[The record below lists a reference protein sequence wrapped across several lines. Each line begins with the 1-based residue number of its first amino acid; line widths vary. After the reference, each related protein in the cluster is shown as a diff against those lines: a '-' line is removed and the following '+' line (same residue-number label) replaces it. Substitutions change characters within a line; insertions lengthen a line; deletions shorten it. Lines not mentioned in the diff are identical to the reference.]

1 MSPTTSIQAPAE
13 REIRAPA
20 LVFALVGAL
29 ATIVLW
35 GVHISLRDTHAPG
48 DPWRLVVTGLLVAA
62 FGLWVSGHVQLS
74 RAMDEFHRQVQL
86 MALSIAFPISL
97 VAGFGISFFAAE
109 GVLRGIEPRDLPGV
123 MLFAYMLGL
132 LIAWWRY
139 R

>member
-35 GVHISLRDTHAPG
+35 GVHISLSDTHAPG
-48 DPWRLVVTGLLVAA
+48 D
-62 FGLWVSGHVQLS
+62 
-74 RAMDEFHRQVQL
+74 
-86 MALSIAFPISL
+86 
-97 VAGFGISFFAAE
+97 
-109 GVLRGIEPRDLPGV
+109 
-123 MLFAYMLGL
+123 
-132 LIAWWRY
+132 WWRY